1 MEIFVFY
8 CIISYINILGEMTM
22 LKEVKIELTNR
33 CARNCKHCSSSATN
47 SSNNVKEIQ
56 EIQNV

>member
-1 MEIFVFY
+1 
-8 CIISYINILGEMTM
+8 MTM

-47 SSNNVKEIQ
+47 SSNNVKELGWEDVKKLYMKQ
-56 EIQNV
+56 KT